1 MKYHPRIRGGWTVR
15 GLSLIFGLFLFAVG
29 VVLIYESKLG
39 LSPWDVLNQGLA
51 KHTFLSFG
59 TANIAVG
66 LFVLVVAWLLGG
78 VPGIGTVANA
88 VLVGTFIQLLT
99 SIDSIA
105 DLSHDGLGPRIPL
118 LLAGILL
125 IGPATAFY
133 IGADFGAGPRDTLML
148 VGARRTRF
156 RIGIVRGT
164 LELTALVVGIVLGG
178 TFGVGTVLFAFGIGP
193 IVEASFFLLGRSPLA
208 QPGYIAVPYS
218 ESVAMQEE

>member
-1 MKYHPRIRGGWTVR
+1 V
-15 GLSLIFGLFLFAVG
+15 SLLFGLFLFAAG
-29 VVLIYESKLG
+29 IVLIYESRLG

-51 KHTFLSFG
+51 KHTLLTFG
-59 TANIAVG
+59 TANIAVAVV
-66 LFVLVVAWLLGG
+66 VLCIAWSLGG

-88 VLVGTFIQLLT
+88 ILVGSFIQVLT

-105 DLSHDGLGPRIPL
+105 DISHQELGLRIPL

-133 IGADFGAGPRDTLML
+133 IGADLGAGPRDTLML

-156 RIGIVRGT
+156 RIGVVRGA
-164 LELTALVVGIVLGG
+164 LELTALVIGIVLGG
-178 TFGVGTVLFAFGIGP
+178 TFGVGTVLFAFGVGP
-193 IVEASFFLLGRSPLA
+193 IVEASFVLLGRSPLA
-208 QPGYIAVPYS
+208 EPGSIAVPYS

>member
-1 MKYHPRIRGGWTVR
+1 VKYHPRIRGGWTVR

-105 DLSHDGLGPRIPL
+105 DLSHDGLGTRIPL
-118 LLAGILL
+118 LLVGILL